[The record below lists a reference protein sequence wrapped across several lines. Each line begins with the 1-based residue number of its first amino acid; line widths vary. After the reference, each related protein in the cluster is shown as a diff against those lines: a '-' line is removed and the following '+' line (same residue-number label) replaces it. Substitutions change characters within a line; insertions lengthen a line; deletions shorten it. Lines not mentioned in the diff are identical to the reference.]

1 MSGSLDRAAGLT
13 ALPANVVATLGVIF
27 AALAA
32 GSITRL
38 AWVLRLNV
46 PPDRRRSL
54 AGSLLTWWVLFGLLM
69 AVVLAGRAAAV
80 VLFAVVSLLGLWE
93 FRNLARRHAAAPRHW
108 RLAFFAVPAHYLIA
122 YFGWY
127 GPFWTF
133 VPVWVFVILMAR
145 LVLTGE
151 TEGFLETAGITFL
164 GLMLVVFLFSH
175 AVLLLS
181 LPADANPAAGPWGL
195 FLFLVVLTELNDIAQ
210 ALWGRQLG
218 RHKITPRVSPNKTW
232 EGFLLGAGT
241 TVALACLAAPFLTP
255 FADRP
260 ARAGPFEVSVPYLPA
275 VAAGLLIA
283 VGGFFGDI
291 TMSTAKRAVGV
302 KDAGDLLPGQGGVLD
317 RIDSLTFTAPVF
329 FYFTYVFYCQPVG
342 ADREP

>member
-1 MSGSLDRAAGLT
+1 MSDDLARLAGRTGLPVNVAA
-13 ALPANVVATLGVIF
+13 ALGVMF
-27 AALAA
+27 AVLAA
-32 GSITRL
+32 GSAARL
-38 AWVLRLNV
+38 ARLV
-46 PPDRRRSL
+46 ARGDPPAVRRSR
-54 AGSLLTWWVLFGLLM
+54 AGSLLTWWVLCGLV
-69 AVVLAGRAAAV
+69 AGVVLAGRWAAV
-80 VLFAVVSLLGLWE
+80 ALFAAVSLLGLRE
-93 FRNLARRHAAAPRHW
+93 FRDLARRHAAAPRHW
-108 RLAFFAVPAHYLIA
+108 RLAFAAVPAHYLIA
-122 YFGWY
+122 YYGWY

-175 AVLLLS
+175 AVLVLS
-181 LPADANPAAGPWGL
+181 LPAEANPAAGPWGL
-195 FLFLVVLTELNDIAQ
+195 FLYLIALTEVNDIAQ

-218 RHKITPRVSPNKTW
+218 RHTITPRVSPNKTW
-232 EGFLLGAGT
+232 EGFLLGAAT
-241 TVALACLAAPFLTP
+241 TVALACAAAPYLTP

-260 ARAGPFEVSVPYLPA
+260 VRVGGAEVSVPYLPA
-275 VAAGLLIA
+275 VAAGVLIA

-317 RIDSLTFTAPVF
+317 RIDSLTFTAPLF
-329 FYFTYVFYCQPVG
+329 FYFTYALYC
-342 ADREP
+342 EPWWRRP